1 MGKKRVFERRI
12 LQREN
17 ANIHFCSF
25 AWMGEHF
32 AELWRDYKGRGG
44 VVASCGLT
52 VCTGSAL
59 SKKIKLCLFAVLCY
73 NMQGF

>member
-44 VVASCGLT
+44 GGGELWLDCVHGQRSVKKNK
-52 VCTGSAL
+52 AL
-59 SKKIKLCLFAVLCY
+59 FICSIVL
-73 NMQGF
+73 